1 MFRKCLKRQYAMFYS
16 SYSVLTF
23 MYNILCPISSGE
35 FPSYEIIFLPI
46 KMFFSTCL
54 ADVKFCQN
62 QNFLCFKKLTAGRN
76 MKILLIL
83 KQAQPGW
90 ISYRVYVLIYV
101 VACYKECLM
110 VLSITKVKLQ

>member
-1 MFRKCLKRQYAMFYS
+1 MFRRSLKGQYAKFYS

-35 FPSYEIIFLPI
+35 FPSYDIIFLPI
-46 KMFFSTCL
+46 KVLCSTCL

-76 MKILLIL
+76 IKILLIL

-90 ISYRVYVLIYV
+90 ISYRVYVLLYV
-101 VACYKECLM
+101 VACYKECLI
-110 VLSITKVKLQ
+110 VLSIVKVKLQ